1 FIGFL
6 SFAGGS
12 FKFQKRSHLF
22 VRVHNEDRSP
32 FGIHGRDP
40 AQTPTGFAELICNGL
55 PVPNWHE
62 AENARER
69 EYLLVEKSF
78 SRTDRLLRRGP
89 VKRAFFALVASFV
102 IAGALAESPEPTK
115 LRITTWNLEWFPNGS
130 AHGCD
135 AGSTSATDRG
145 SGRCSQAD

>member
-1 FIGFL
+1 MLRASLAFVAASTNGNASWVQLRDGERSQLL
-6 SFAGGS
+6 SSPTSAES
-12 FKFQKRSHLF
+12 ANSCVILSSSRNADSISSDRTTNLLPLSRCASTIQS
-22 VRVHNEDRSP
+22 VRP

-78 SRTDRLLRRGP
+78 SR
-89 VKRAFFALVASFV
+89 
-102 IAGALAESPEPTK
+102 
-115 LRITTWNLEWFPNGS
+115 
-130 AHGCD
+130 
-135 AGSTSATDRG
+135 
-145 SGRCSQAD
+145 